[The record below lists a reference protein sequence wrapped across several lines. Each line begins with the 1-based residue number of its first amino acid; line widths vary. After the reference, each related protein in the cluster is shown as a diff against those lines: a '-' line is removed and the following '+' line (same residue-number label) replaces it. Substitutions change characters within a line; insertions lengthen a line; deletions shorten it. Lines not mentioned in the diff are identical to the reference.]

1 MKIVG
6 TTRPHGF
13 RYTFLLLLV
22 YLSLGVSLQY
32 HFAVT
37 NAFSSTVTP
46 RPKAVSIART
56 TSLMAAATADHEK
69 VEPETTYSGTKL
81 RAAVYQPP
89 ITLPDDGDNKMSSAE
104 DNPLTVL
111 TKVADVLVLAARC
124 GIDVVQFPELFLNGG
139 LCENVVSGRSAAPL
153 DRESYALNIIGNLC
167 EELNVACVMGYAEA
181 GHESEGTTDKTNDIA
196 KNVNVV
202 AYSALAVFHADGTRA
217 GNYRCLLPSD
227 ISTNT
232 NEATSLAFGKGHP
245 LVESMPISV
254 RLPVREA
261 APAFQESMT
270 IEQEETATKATTA
283 TTTTPREV
291 KLGAM
296 CGGDILVPEHARH
309 LARSG
314 AEMLVVSGSLSND
327 NRNSRVVAKHV
338 LPSRSMENELPLLFS
353 NYVDNEKDDEDNQDE
368 KDEENLNTSASP
380 CFIGQSAILS
390 CDGTELVR
398 APESMY
404 GDMPPSEEGYF
415 LPCET
420 GGALYA
426 ADLEIRAHG
435 SSSNSTTSTS
445 TSNSS
450 IKASIEEWDIAPRI
464 DQLGTGN
471 KKRGTNEDD
480 DSEKGFRKEPSRKTK
495 GFGREVVEVL
505 ERSKKKKLRLKNK

>member
-1 MKIVG
+1 MKAVG
-6 TTRPHGF
+6 TMVVGSNSG
-13 RYTFLLLLV
+13 FLLLV
-22 YLSLGVSLQY
+22 CLSLGVSLQY
-32 HFAVT
+32 HFVGT

-46 RPKAVSIART
+46 RPKSVWTART
-56 TSLMAAATADHEK
+56 TSLSNAATTDHEK
-69 VEPETTYSGTKL
+69 DEPENANSGTKL

-89 ITLPDDGDNKMSSAE
+89 ITLVPDDGDSKTISAE

-139 LCENVVSGRSAAPL
+139 LCQNVVSGRSAAPL
-153 DRESYALNIIGNLC
+153 DRESYALNIVGNLC

-181 GHESEGTTDKTNDIA
+181 EHESEGNTGKNSDLA
-196 KNVNVV
+196 KNGAVV

-217 GNYRCLLPSD
+217 GNYRCLHPSD
-227 ISTNT
+227 RSTN
-232 NEATSLAFGKGHP
+232 NNGATSIVFEKGHS
-245 LVESMPISV
+245 LVEAMPISV
-254 RLPVREA
+254 RLPVRRA
-261 APAFQESMT
+261 APTLQESIT
-270 IEQEETATKATTA
+270 TTVQEEETPTKAATT

-314 AEMLVVSGSLSND
+314 AEMLVVSGSLSDD
-327 NRNSRVVAKHV
+327 NNSSRVVAKHV

-353 NYVDNEKDDEDNQDE
+353 NYVDDENDDEDED
-368 KDEENLNTSASP
+368 TSALP

-390 CDGTELVR
+390 CDGAELVR
-398 APESMY
+398 APESLY

-415 LPCET
+415 LPCEK

-426 ADLEIRAHG
+426 ADLEIRAHD
-435 SSSNSTTSTS
+435 SSKSSTS
-445 TSNSS
+445 R
-450 IKASIEEWDIAPRI
+450 SIEVSIDEWDIAPRI
-464 DQLGTGN
+464 DQLGAGS
-471 KKRGTNEDD
+471 KKWGTKEEEYNA
-480 DSEKGFRKEPSRKTK
+480 KGFRKESRRKTK

-505 ERSKKKKLRLKNK
+505 EQSKKKKLRLKNK